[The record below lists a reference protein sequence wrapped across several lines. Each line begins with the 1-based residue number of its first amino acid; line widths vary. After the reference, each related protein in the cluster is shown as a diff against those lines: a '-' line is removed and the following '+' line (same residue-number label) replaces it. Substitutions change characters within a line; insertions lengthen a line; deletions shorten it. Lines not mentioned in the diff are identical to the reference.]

1 MADQVITKQEL
12 IDAQKDAQTL
22 EDAVNGAPGK
32 LIKSRTGREFYS
44 LASVPQI
51 NTMTREEVTA
61 AVAPKANK
69 ADVDTALSNLSTTA
83 NKYYSTL
90 AAAEADIAN
99 IALNQSVTIG
109 EEANSGLWEKKTSGA
124 TTLTKSPY
132 DPVNLA
138 KQLDEE
144 KINNFSKAVYKT
156 KLLNDFINDGVVAEA
171 TMALGVVSAEQRS
184 VLVQVKP
191 NTTYKLIK
199 NQRTDRFIVN
209 LFNVWPYQAGN
220 AEVIRKYRTVKN
232 SSVDGLT
239 SGEILFNTDSDTR
252 YLHIYVSRSLSEEPQ
267 LELIELDGL
276 EANLAVGQNIGN
288 PHYFDPLSFTF
299 PADSQEINFGR
310 YATNKTH
317 ILDCTGIGPQ
327 LAITRVNSDRFRVVA
342 MVVDPTTKAKS
353 FVRVGEYSDQSQV
366 IARPTNTKYLLTFF
380 QSAQEGAKLQIL
392 NSSSIQPYREFVKTL
407 PDSVQLNQKATDSIK
422 NEAASIA
429 VSQTLSNLSETF
441 DLDSNLI
448 NLRASQAINIAPSS
462 DGAGGYPE
470 FSINTNARTYLIP
483 VDSNSEYTIKNHG
496 KTEHLIVNEHAFYP
510 IGRVSNHFIR
520 NAAHAVRDGVDTNGV
535 FKIET
540 TEQTT
545 WLSITVAINSGIGS
559 DLSSVKKEYAG
570 SMFKKSKNLIN
581 PNLKGLS
588 SSITYVDAI
597 TNPMTVGLTYRSA
610 VVSINPNQTYT
621 LTKFGDSNRF
631 RVVLINANV
640 DASRSYTN
648 VIEQDDAKTVTFTTD
663 SNSLF
668 AVIYYSDNSEDENLQ
683 LETGDQSTA
692 YESYGFKLKAS
703 QSFGQSGFP
712 LVVMDTNYD
721 ITAQLKSAFAQSE
734 NAIVYLNPGHY
745 EFNQTLNI
753 PSNSRI
759 IGLGDVT
766 LKLMDTALLETVVWR
781 GTNVKTYLKSA
792 ESSVNA
798 YLENIKVV
806 GADTV
811 DKSFLHFGI
820 CMQGQGHKLENIS
833 TDHVNWEVSSE
844 TENGERRAGGNGWGL
859 VFYRAKNGRV
869 NGGRF
874 TYGGYENIGT
884 DNAEDIIFDGVYCG
898 IGWRTSFQIHR
909 ASKNIKLIN
918 STVEQER
925 SSFQT
930 HSAVTI
936 HGNGTNT
943 VNGVLIDGNKIV
955 SNVEESWANRGGIQ
969 SVEGNEHDVTI
980 TNNDITTNNWG
991 ITAGEGGA
999 DHVKD
1004 WIVANNRIYAKE
1016 VGVRLRG
1023 KNATVHGNII
1033 KAASHV
1039 EFYGSQA
1046 TTCVEVNNVFIPLD

>member
-1 MADQVITKQEL
+1 MANLNAQPKWSSIRLLEAHEL
-12 IDAQKDAQTL
+12 ARGGL
-22 EDAVNGAPGK
+22 NGNMNEQAK
-32 LIKSRTGREFYS
+32 ALAERTEF
-44 LASVPQI
+44 
-51 NTMTREEVTA
+51 
-61 AVAPKANK
+61 
-69 ADVDTALSNLSTTA
+69 
-83 NKYYSTL
+83 
-90 AAAEADIAN
+90 
-99 IALNQSVTIG
+99 LNQEKASKSEIAQGVFEFGTYAEFNAAKATLPQNCTVVIG
-109 EEANSGLWEKKTSGA
+109 EENTSG
-124 TTLTKSPY
+124 TGTWGIGNNRWNGISLTKSTY
-132 DPVNLA
+132 DPVLIA
-138 KQLDEE
+138 KKLDEE

-156 KLLNDFINDGVVAEA
+156 KLLNDFINDGVVDAA
-171 TMALGVVSAEQRS
+171 TMLLGVNSATQRS

-191 NTTYKLIK
+191 NTAYKLIK
-199 NQRTDRFIVN
+199 NQSTDRFIVN
-209 LFNVWPYQAGN
+209 LFNFWPYQASSS
-220 AEVIRKYRTVKN
+220 EVVRTYRTVKN
-232 SSVDGLT
+232 SLDDGLT
-239 SGEILFNTDSDTR
+239 SGEVLFNTDSDTR
-252 YLHIYVSRSLSEEPQ
+252 YLHVYVSRLLAEEPEI
-267 LELIELDGL
+267 ELIELNGL
-276 EANLAVGQNIGN
+276 EVNLEAGDNICD
-288 PHYFDPLSFTF
+288 PYYFEPLSFTF
-299 PADSQEINFGR
+299 PNDSQTIIFSR

-342 MVVDPTTKAKS
+342 MIVNPATKEKS
-353 FVRVGEYSDQSQV
+353 FVRVGEYSTNAEV
-366 IARPTNTKYLLTFF
+366 INLPANTKYLLTFF
-380 QSAQEGAKLQIL
+380 QAVQEGGKLQIL
-392 NSSSIQPYREFVKTL
+392 NGQELTAYRDYFKAL
-407 PDSVQLNQKATDSIK
+407 PNDVQLNAKAIASIKEDIATDVVDK
-422 NEAASIA
+422 
-429 VSQTLSNLSETF
+429 TLSNLSETF
-441 DLDSNLI
+441 DLDSNITQI
-448 NLRASQAINIAPSS
+448 NSSQAINVSPSV
-462 DGAGGYPE
+462 DANGLYPD
-470 FSINTNARTYLIP
+470 FNVLATARTYLIP
-483 VDSNSEYTIKNHG
+483 VDPSTIYTIKKPE
-496 KTEHLIVNEHAFYP
+496 KTQHLIINEHSFFP
-510 IGRVSNHFIR
+510 IGRESGHFVKT
-520 NAAHAVRDGVDTNGV
+520 ALHAVRDGLATDGI
-535 FKIET
+535 FSIET
-540 TEQTT
+540 DKNTN
-545 WLSITVAINSGIGS
+545 WISICVAVNTGIAA
-559 DLSSVKKEYAG
+559 DLTLTKKEYPG

-581 PNLKGLS
+581 PKLKGFT
-588 SSITYVDAI
+588 SSIAYVDTL
-597 TNPMTVGLTYRSA
+597 TNPFSGGPTYRSA

-621 LTKFGDSNRF
+621 LTKFGDSSRF

-648 VIEQDDAKTVTFTTD
+648 VIKQDDAKTVTFTTD

-668 AVIYYSDNSEDENLQ
+668 VAIYYSNNSEDVNLQ
-683 LETGDQSTA
+683 LEIGDQSTA

-712 LVVMDTNYD
+712 LVVIDTNYD
-721 ITAQLKSAFAQSE
+721 VTAQLKSAFAQSE

-766 LKLMDTALLETVVWR
+766 LKLQDTALLEKVIWR

-820 CMQGQGHKLENIS
+820 CMQGQGHKLENVS

-930 HSAVTI
+930 HSAITI

-969 SVEGNEHDVTI
+969 SVEGREHDVTI
-980 TNNDITTNNWG
+980 TNNDIVTNNWG
-991 ITAGEGGA
+991 ICAGEGGA
-999 DHVKD
+999 DNVKD
-1004 WIVANNRIYAKE
+1004 WVVANNRIYAKE

-1023 KNATVHGNII
+1023 KNSTVHGNII

-1039 EFYGSQA
+1039 EFYGAQA